1 VYESDVEIAELQG
14 LLDRSMTNAG
24 PHVSSIFD
32 RSNWLSARQ
41 VCLHL
46 QGVKQVAAATVS
58 SKGEPRVAPIDA
70 VLFHG
75 RFYLSTDMKSLRA
88 RHLVKRPAISVT
100 YFESA
105 DPVIMAHGRAV
116 FVPTSN
122 PEFPAL
128 DSEWIKAYGKSILEL
143 SPTVTLIRVD
153 PAKMF
158 AYALHPDQFRGN

>member
-1 VYESDVEIAELQG
+1 MYESDDEITELQN
-14 LLDRSMTNAG
+14 LLDRSMNNAG
-24 PHVSSIFD
+24 PHVRSIFD

-75 RFYLSTDMKSLRA
+75 RFYLSTDSKSLRA
-88 RHLVKRPAISVT
+88 RHLAKRPAISVT

-105 DPVIMAHGRAV
+105 DPVIIAHGMAV
-116 FVPTSN
+116 FIQKTS

-143 SPTVTLIRVD
+143 SPTVSRSPLRR
-153 PAKMF
+153 
-158 AYALHPDQFRGN
+158 LHPVRIRPRCGPGLR